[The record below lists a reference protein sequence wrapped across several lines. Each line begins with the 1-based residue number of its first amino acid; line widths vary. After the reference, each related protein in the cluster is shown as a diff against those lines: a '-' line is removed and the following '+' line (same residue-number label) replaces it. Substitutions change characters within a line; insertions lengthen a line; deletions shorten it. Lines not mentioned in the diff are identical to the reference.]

1 MDPVGFSLE
10 NFDAIGRWREVEEG
24 RQIDDSGGLLDSK
37 FEGVTGLERAI
48 RQRPEMFARTLT
60 ENLLMFGLGRVID
73 ERDAPAVRKIIRQAR
88 ASDYRF
94 SSLVVGIVNSVP
106 FNMRRTQ

>member
-1 MDPVGFSLE
+1 
-10 NFDAIGRWREVEEG
+10 
-24 RQIDDSGGLLDSK
+24 
-37 FEGVTGLERAI
+37 
-48 RQRPEMFARTLT
+48 
-60 ENLLMFGLGRVID
+60 MFGLGRVID